1 MAAKTKTRTMTD
13 DHKSA
18 LATGRS
24 EGRAVRAYLE
34 ALDTSRPKRGRKRTT
49 GSISARLDR
58 IAEELETADPLKR
71 LTLTQEQLDLTSE
84 LAAMEDT
91 TDVTALETDFV
102 RVARDYAQRKGITY
116 HAFRAIGVPAA
127 TLKKAGIPRSA

>member
-1 MAAKTKTRTMTD
+1 MTD

-34 ALDTSRPKRGRKRTT
+34 ALDTSRPKRGRKRT
-49 GSISARLDR
+49 GASIAARLDR

-91 TDVTALETDFV
+91 TDVAALETDFV
-102 RVARDYAQRKGITY
+102 RVARTYAERKGITY

-127 TLKKAGIPRSA
+127 TLKKAGIPRSS

>member
-13 DHKSA
+13 DHKNA

-34 ALDTSRPKRGRKRTT
+34 ALDTSRPKRGRKRTAA
-49 GSISARLDR
+49 SISARLER
-58 IAEELETADPLKR
+58 ITDELETADPLKR
-71 LTLTQEQLDLTSE
+71 LALTQEQLDLTSE
-84 LAAMEDT
+84 LAAMEDS
-91 TDVTALETDFV
+91 TDIAALETDFV
-102 RVARDYAQRKGITY
+102 RVARDYAHRKGITY

-127 TLKKAGIPRSA
+127 TLKKAGISRAS

>member
-1 MAAKTKTRTMTD
+1 MAAKSKTRTMSD

-18 LATGRS
+18 LAVGRS

-34 ALDTSRPKRGRKRTT
+34 ALDSSRPKRGRKRTT
-49 GSISARLDR
+49 ASISARLER
-58 IAEELETADPLKR
+58 IADELETADPLKR
-71 LTLTQEQLDLTSE
+71 LTLTQEQLDLSAE
-84 LAAMEDT
+84 LAEMEDT
-91 TDVTALETDFV
+91 TDVAALETDFI

-127 TLKKAGIPRSA
+127 TLKRAGISRAS

>member
-1 MAAKTKTRTMTD
+1 MTD

-18 LATGRS
+18 LAMGRT

-49 GSISARLDR
+49 ASISARLER
-58 IAEELETADPLKR
+58 ITDELETADPLKR
-71 LTLTQEQLDLTSE
+71 LTLTQEQLDLTAE
-84 LAAMEDT
+84 LSAMEDT
-91 TDVTALETDFV
+91 TDVTALETDFI

-116 HAFRAIGVPAA
+116 NAFRAIGVPAA
-127 TLKKAGIPRSA
+127 TLKKAGIPRSS